1 MDKILVADDDRMA
14 RVLLT
19 RTLRGW
25 GLETVSVGDGE
36 AACDALCA
44 PDGPRV
50 ALIDWLMP
58 GMDGL
63 TLCRT
68 VRQLRPR
75 VHLILVT
82 VRAAPEDLI
91 QAFAAGATDFL
102 AKPFDLGVLHA
113 RLRVAQRMARYYD
126 HLDCLSTALA
136 NDDMGAVR
144 TAAEAL
150 DQLIPGG
157 GDGHGA

>member
-1 MDKILVADDDRMA
+1 MDTILVADDDRMA

-25 GLETVSVGDGE
+25 GLETVLAADGD
-36 AACDALCA
+36 AACQALCA
-44 PDGPRV
+44 PDGPRI
-50 ALIDWLMP
+50 ALVDWLMP

-63 TLCRT
+63 ALCRT

-113 RLRVAQRMARYYD
+113 RLRVAQRMARLFD
-126 HLDCLSTALA
+126 HLDCLGSALA
-136 NDDMGAVR
+136 ADDLAALR
-144 TAAEAL
+144 AAAEAI

-157 GDGHGA
+157 GHAS